1 MTRRLQGR
9 NNRKQD
15 CRVRLLA
22 FLAMT
27 YVLFLLPTSN
37 TPRLCNTPRHCEKDF
52 SPTWQSYTPIITC
65 LKGVRI
71 ESKIASLPR
80 YRHCE
85 PQVKQSIQDFRV
97 RLLAFLAMTYV
108 LFLLPT
114 SNTPRLCEK
123 DFSPTWQSLE
133 LGACPRNR
141 KAHATL
147 MSLIQRLI
155 LQKQD
160 VAGFLKNAFIAH
172 RQGNL
177 KPQLIIH

>member
-37 TPRLCNTPRHCEKDF
+37 TPRLC
-52 SPTWQSYTPIITC
+52 
-65 LKGVRI
+65 
-71 ESKIASLPR
+71 
-80 YRHCE
+80 
-85 PQVKQSIQDFRV
+85 
-97 RLLAFLAMTYV
+97 
-108 LFLLPT
+108 
-114 SNTPRLCEK
+114 EK

-133 LGACPRNR
+133 FGACPRNR

-147 MSLIQRLI
+147 MSLIQMLI

-172 RQGNL
+172 RQGKATTDNSL
-177 KPQLIIH
+177 TPPP